1 MGRSLKK
8 GPFIDPK
15 LAKKVEKAKKGEATG
30 PIRTWS
36 RDSVIF
42 PEMVGLT
49 FEVHNG
55 KNFIPVKVI
64 EEMVGYRLGE
74 FSPTRKFVKHGGRI
88 AREQEIA
95 AQMAAQ
101 TAASSAQAAAAPGA
115 PGAAGAPAKPGPVT
129 PESSAPKEAA

>member
-8 GPFIDPK
+8 GPFIDVK
-15 LAKKVEKAKKGEATG
+15 LQKKVAKAKAGQLPG

-36 RDSVIF
+36 RTSVIF

-64 EEMVGYRLGE
+64 EDMVGYRLGE

-88 AREQEIA
+88 AREQEL
-95 AQMAAQ
+95 AAQ
-101 TAASSAQAAAAPGA
+101 TAAAGA
-115 PGAAGAPAKPGPVT
+115 SGPAVPGAAPATPLPQGKTPGPEARKET
-129 PESSAPKEAA
+129 P

>member
-101 TAASSAQAAAAPGA
+101 TAASGAQEKAAPGA
-115 PGAAGAPAKPGPVT
+115 AAVT
-129 PESSAPKEAA
+129 PPPTPGSPVPKEAA